1 MRPIIGFGHRS
12 RVGKDT
18 CSKFLNTE
26 LRMAGI
32 KTAHVSFAWKLKEV
46 CHDLYGWAGMKP
58 PIHYENFPADRQ
70 IKLPAIGKTPVEI
83 WVEVGNKL
91 REVYPL
97 TWIQVALRGQKN
109 VDVVIVSDVRYQ
121 NEVDAI
127 REIGGVVYKVVK
139 PDAPVLD
146 TVADNALEGYTGWDG
161 VIENIGTLNDLYP
174 KVKAI
179 AIERLNE
186 AR

>member
-46 CHDLYGWAGMKP
+46 CYDLYAWAGLKK

-70 IKLPAIGKTPVEI
+70 IKLPHLNMTPVEI
-83 WVEVGNKL
+83 WVAVGNKL
-91 REVYPL
+91 REVYAR
-97 TWIQVALRGQKN
+97 TWIDAALRGQQN

-121 NEVDAI
+121 NEIDAI
-127 REIGGVVYKVVK
+127 KELGGVNYKVIK
-139 PDAPVLD
+139 PDAPILD
-146 TVADNALEGYTGWDG
+146 TVADNALEGFTGWDG
-161 VIENIGTLNDLYP
+161 IIENVGTLNELYP
-174 KVKAI
+174 KVK
-179 AIERLNE
+179 ELSVRMLTE
-186 AR
+186 GK